1 MADITIIKRLVAEM
15 EEGFGHLDLAYFTEA
30 IMWWDE
36 ALMLS
41 EGIKKEVYHNT
52 IFYTTPKN
60 GNVYLYVGNDLWNCY

>member
-1 MADITIIKRLVAEM
+1 MADITIIKKLVAEM

-41 EGIKKEVYHNT
+41 EGI
-52 IFYTTPKN
+52 
-60 GNVYLYVGNDLWNCY
+60 